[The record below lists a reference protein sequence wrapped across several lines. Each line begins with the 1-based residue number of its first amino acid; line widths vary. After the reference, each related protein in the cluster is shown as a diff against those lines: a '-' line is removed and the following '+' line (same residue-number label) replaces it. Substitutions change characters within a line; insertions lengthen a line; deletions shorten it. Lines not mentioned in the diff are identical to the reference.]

1 MSETYTLSWSKSQGM
16 LHLEPLSECLKTN
29 RRAFESDRSLDYI
42 VLHVGTEAECQQAAK
57 RIRPIVI
64 ERDKNRFSKRRTE
77 L

>member
-1 MSETYTLSWSKSQGM
+1 MNETYTLSWSQTQGM

-29 RRAFESDRSLDYI
+29 RRAFENDKRLDYI
-42 VLHVGTEAECQQAAK
+42 VLHVGTEAECQEAAK

-64 ERDKNRFSKRRTE
+64 ERDKNRYSKRRAE